1 MTANV
6 RELLD
11 VATALLVA
19 DPGASLADIA
29 AAAGVSRTTIH
40 NRYPTRQDLLVALAL
55 DGMDLVEVAYQD
67 ARLDEGDPVEALE
80 RLIVGLVP
88 LGSRLEF
95 LLRERSL
102 DGVEEVEQ
110 RYAVLDAPVV
120 ALIERMRAVGLVSDG
135 LPTWW
140 VVEAAFGTVYAAW
153 AAIADGRLARRDA
166 PDLVCRTILLG
177 CQP

>member
-6 RELLD
+6 RRLLD
-11 VATALLVA
+11 VVAATLVA
-19 DPGASLADIA
+19 DPSASLADIA
-29 AAAGVSRTTIH
+29 TAAGVSRTTIH

-55 DGMDLVEVAYQD
+55 DGMGLVEVACEE
-67 ARLDEGDPVEALE
+67 ARLEEGDPVEALE
-80 RLIVGLVP
+80 RLVVALLP

-102 DGVEEVEQ
+102 DGVAEVEQ
-110 RYAVLDAPVV
+110 RYAVLDAPLV
-120 ALIERMRAVGLVSDG
+120 ALIERMRAAGLVCAG

-166 PDLVCRTILLG
+166 PDLVCRTILRG
-177 CQP
+177 CRP